1 MRAFHNATA
10 KTAAPAFLAAGL
22 LIALPWACRSD
33 DTRHDDTRGAA
44 SADQPLQLVDAA
56 AFANWQGD
64 PRFWSF
70 ANGSIVGRS
79 TNEVPCD
86 ATTYLVWRGGEV
98 EDFEVEFEYRI
109 QGGNSGLQFRSA
121 DAGQW
126 QVAGF
131 QADIEDGP
139 NWSGCLYEQDGR
151 GVVARRGERV
161 QLEAGARR
169 AENFGSREQ
178 LDAAARSGAWNR
190 YRVRAVGALVE
201 LELNGVKTVEVLDLD
216 PERFRAR
223 GLLALQLHAGGPM
236 TIEVRSLKLTHLA
249 APAAPPTPWFAA
261 ESALGVEVDGP
272 GAGAPPQWIWSGPQ
286 PRDGELVAF
295 QRRVQ
300 APAELAAATL
310 RATADNRLRVFVNGQ
325 LALTNDDWSRV
336 READLRRLL
345 RPGENVI
352 TALATNE
359 GGPAGAWFEL
369 ALTGAK
375 GARVRLVSDASWS
388 AQRVEGV
395 EFASW
400 DPKSFDAARG
410 GAPHVFGPFGIQ
422 PWGAAASSSSADAP
436 KEEALAAD
444 QLEIPDGFAAEL
456 LYSVPKGEQGS
467 WVTMCEAPGGR
478 LYVSDQYGALYR
490 VTPPPLGSSAPTQV
504 EKVALELGGAQGL
517 CWAFDAL
524 YVVVAESSQHKPGFY
539 RCRDSDGDG
548 ALDTRELLREF
559 EGGGEHGPHAVVLGP
574 DQRLWIV
581 GGNHTKLPE
590 PIDASWAPRTWGE
603 DLLLPRIDDPNGHAV
618 GVMAPGGWI
627 VRTDENAQR
636 WELWAIG
643 FRNAYDIA
651 FSPSGA
657 LYTFDSDMEW
667 DVGLPWYRP
676 ARVCVVPPGADFGW
690 RHGSGKWPNYYV
702 DSAPATCDIGL
713 ASPTGVAFATNS
725 KFEGKYKSAF
735 YAADWAYGKVYAV
748 WGERFEPF
756 ISGKPFPVTDLVFA
770 SDGALYVTTGGRRT
784 QSGLYRVTSRQDAQP
799 QPNARTRPVEK
810 QLDAWLASPRSPDAP
825 PPTDQQLADAVR
837 RLGQLDPEARTQSV
851 LIERASAEQLVKLL
865 ETTSDVRHVGALAA
879 AAIRAAPQATRELV
893 VRRLSEHPL
902 SNVGELYRLDVL
914 RAMGLALLRL
924 ELDDATRAAWRD
936 KLSALYPYGM
946 ERTDRE
952 LAQLLAHL
960 GDTRIIEPALAEL
973 ALERPQEDKLW
984 RAYCLRALKGDWT
997 VGQRRRLLEFLDG
1010 EAREFAG
1017 GHSLKKYVERMRA
1030 DFVEGFSAAER
1041 EALAD
1046 VLEPRASAA
1055 AAAAPAASFVHAWT
1069 REELAPHVAQPLRG
1083 RDFER
1088 GRTAFAKAR
1097 CTECHRLGGEGG
1109 ATGPDLTGSAG
1120 RFSRLDLLDALLTPS
1135 AAISDQYQ
1143 DTEVLTRD
1151 GDLFVGRVEGEAN
1164 GVLKLRRLPPS
1175 DEVLELELASIESR
1189 RLHPLSRM
1197 PSGLVDVLEREEL
1210 LDLLAYVLAGGERSD
1225 AAFEQH

>member
-1 MRAFHNATA
+1 MRTKTLPVALAF
-10 KTAAPAFLAAGL
+10 AAFFS
-22 LIALPWACRSD
+22 ACRSD
-33 DTRHDDTRGAA
+33 EPLAAPPATRA
-44 SADQPLQLVDAA
+44 LELVDAA

-64 PRFWSF
+64 PRFWGF

-109 QGGNSGLQFRSA
+109 KGGNSGLQFRSA
-121 DAGQW
+121 DAGPW

-178 LDAAARSGAWNR
+178 LDAAARSGEWNR

-216 PERFRAR
+216 LERFRTR
-223 GLLALQLHAGGPM
+223 GLLALQLHAGSPM

-249 APAAPPTPWFAA
+249 APAAAPKPWFAA

-295 QRRVQ
+295 QRRIQ
-300 APAELAAATL
+300 APAEVAAATL

-410 GAPHVFGPFGIQ
+410 GAPHVFGPVGIQ
-422 PWGAAASSSSADAP
+422 PWGAAASGSSADAP
-436 KEEALAAD
+436 KETALAAD
-444 QLEIPDGFAAEL
+444 QLELPGGFAAEL

-467 WVTMCEAPGGR
+467 WVSMCEAPGGT

-799 QPNARTRPVEK
+799 QPNARTRSVEK

-837 RLGQLDPEARTQSV
+837 RLGQLDREARTQSV

-893 VRRLSEHPL
+893 VRRLSGHPL

-960 GDTRIIEPALAEL
+960 GDTRIIEPVLAEL

-984 RAYCLRALKGDWT
+984 RAYCLRALQGAWT
-997 VGQRRRLLEFLDG
+997 LEQRRRLLAFFDG
-1010 EAREFAG
+1010 QAREFAG

-1030 DFVEGFSAAER
+1030 DFVAGFSTAER

-1069 REELAPHVAQPLRG
+1069 REELAPLVAQPLRG

-1143 DTEVLTRD
+1143 DTEVLTRE

-1225 AAFEQH
+1225 AAFEVR